1 MRDDGR
7 PTDVFSWVRPWVPYG
22 EDPFVWHDPAED
34 IRAAAPAPEAPVAR
48 SPAPAPVESE
58 QPRTV
63 VSDGPL
69 EDAWVELPPVEDK
82 PKKTRSRSRRGRAEP
97 VSETV
102 EVAAAEVVEAAPEPA
117 SEPAPEPEAEA
128 PPAKPARARRSRAKA
143 APEAA
148 AEAPAE
154 VVAEVEA
161 PPVAV
166 AEPAPE
172 PVVETVAVEPPAPA
186 EPDPAEITAP
196 PPKPKKGWWRRG

>member
-34 IRAAAPAPEAPVAR
+34 IRAAAPAQDAPVAR
-48 SPAPAPVESE
+48 APAPAPVESE

-63 VSDGPL
+63 VTDGPL

-102 EVAAAEVVEAAPEPA
+102 EAAAPEVVELEVVEAAPEP
-117 SEPAPEPEAEA
+117 EAEA
-128 PPAKPARARRSRAKA
+128 KPAKPARARRSRAKA

-148 AEAPAE
+148 PEAPAE

-161 PPVAV
+161 PPVA
-166 AEPAPE
+166 EPAPE
-172 PVVETVAVEPPAPA
+172 PVVEIVAVEPAAPA